1 MKEGECMYL
10 AKVIK
15 SDNRMYVYDAL
26 NNKLATIN
34 SKEDLLEN
42 ESYENFLKMLQEQ
55 NQTDIQKQ
63 HIEIWI
69 YITMKWEE
77 K

>member
-42 ESYENFLKMLQEQ
+42 ESYENFLRD
-55 NQTDIQKQ
+55 NDFRDIKN
-63 HIEIWI
+63 HVNLR
-69 YITMKWEE
+69 
-77 K
+77 